1 MYGYIRAHA
10 PELKVRE
17 QEYYRA
23 VYCGLCRSMGKCTGQ
38 CSRMTLS
45 YDVTFLALLRL
56 ILEGEDVELRLR
68 RCAVHPMKKKLMAD
82 AHDTL
87 TFCAY
92 ASAIL
97 AYHKV
102 MDDRSDEKGKRRF
115 RAVTATPY
123 VRSLRRRAIKAGYAD
138 LDASVKKTMEALS
151 ALEAEHAP
159 TVDRPADLF
168 GELMATLV
176 SYGLEGDPAR
186 IARSLGH
193 RLGRWIYLMDA
204 IDDYEEDKQLRRYN
218 PFACLWQG
226 SDLNDQRK
234 EDLSRVLTAELVDM
248 EAALDLCDADATD
261 HRDLWGV
268 TKNILY
274 LGMPAAAHRVL
285 YPDCECHA
293 QRRGAKRKITKER

>member
-1 MYGYIRAHA
+1 MYGYVRAHA

-56 ILEGEDVELRLR
+56 ILEGKDVEIHPR
-68 RCAVHPMKKKLMAD
+68 RCVVHPMKKKPMAD
-82 AHDTL
+82 AHETL

-102 MDDRSDEKGKRRF
+102 MDDRTDEKGQRKF
-115 RAVTATPY
+115 EAVAVTPY
-123 VRSLRRRAIKAGYAD
+123 VRSLRRRAVKAGYGD
-138 LDASVKKTMEALS
+138 LDASVKKIMEALS
-151 ALEAEHAP
+151 LLEAECAP

-168 GELMATLV
+168 GELMAELV
-176 SYGLEGDPAR
+176 SYGLEGDTAR

-204 IDDYEEDKQLRRYN
+204 IDDYEEDQLKHRYN

-226 SDLNDQRK
+226 SDLSDQRRD
-234 EDLSRVLTAELVDM
+234 DLARALTAELVDM
-248 EAALDLCDADATD
+248 EAALDLCDADDTD
-261 HRDLWGV
+261 HSNLWGV
-268 TKNILY
+268 TRNILY
-274 LGMPAAAHRVL
+274 LGMPATAHRVL
-285 YPDCECHA
+285 YPDCKCHA
-293 QRRGAKRKITKER
+293 RARDLKRKTTKER